1 MLREL
6 KAAAEEVGFSIII
19 ATSDRNIND
28 QLNRI
33 VREADLPLALVSW
46 DLDINVSFDDNGLM
60 GNPTTSVTLLL
71 IDKAESLEKI
81 ELEEKAEQMG
91 DLFIRFIKNAKNYMT
106 TNTNVK
112 EQPITDIS
120 FTYVPSYGSGKH
132 SGVLAKFTMQL
143 PIPSEC

>member
-1 MLREL
+1 MLTEL

-19 ATSDRNIND
+19 ATSDRNIQD

-33 VREADLPLALVSW
+33 TRTESLPLALVSW

-60 GNPTTSVTLLL
+60 NNPTTSVTLLL

-81 ELEEKAEQMG
+81 ELEEKAEEMG
-91 DLFIRFIKNAKNYMT
+91 ELFIRFIKNAKNYMT

-143 PIPSEC
+143 NTPSEC

>member
-1 MLREL
+1 MLTEL

-33 VREADLPLALVSW
+33 VRTEELPLALASW
-46 DLDINVSFDDNGLM
+46 DLDVNVTFNENGLM
-60 GNPTTSVTLLL
+60 NNPTTTVTLLL

-81 ELEEKAEQMG
+81 ELEEKAEEMG
-91 DLFIRFIKNAKNYMT
+91 DLFIKFIKNAKDYMT
-106 TNTNVK
+106 SNTNVR
-112 EQPITDIS
+112 ENPITNIS
-120 FTYVPSYGSGKH
+120 FTYVPKYGAGAH

-143 PIPSEC
+143 PTPSEC

>member
-1 MLREL
+1 MLKEL

-46 DLDINVSFDDNGLM
+46 DLDINVSFDNNGLM
-60 GNPTTSVTLLL
+60 NNPTTSVTLLL

>member
-46 DLDINVSFDDNGLM
+46 DLDINVSFDNNGLM
-60 GNPTTSVTLLL
+60 NNPTTSVTLLL

-91 DLFIRFIKNAKNYMT
+91 ELFIRFIKNAKNYMT

>member
-1 MLREL
+1 MLTEL

-33 VREADLPLALVSW
+33 VREQDLPLALVSW
-46 DLDINVSFDDNGLM
+46 DLNVNIEFDNNGLM
-60 GNPTTSVTLLL
+60 NNPTTDVTLLL

-81 ELEEKAEQMG
+81 ELEEKAEEMG
-91 DLFIRFIKNAKNYMT
+91 DLFIKFIKNAKNYMT
-106 TNTNVK
+106 TNTNAK
-112 EQPITDIS
+112 ENPISGIS

-132 SGVLAKFTMQL
+132 SGVLAKFRMQL
-143 PIPSEC
+143 NTPSEC